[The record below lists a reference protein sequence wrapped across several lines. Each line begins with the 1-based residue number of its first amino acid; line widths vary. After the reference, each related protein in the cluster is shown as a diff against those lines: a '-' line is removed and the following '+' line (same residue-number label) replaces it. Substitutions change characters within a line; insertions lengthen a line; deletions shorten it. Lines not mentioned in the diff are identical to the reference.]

1 MDPDSRPKS
10 SGGTGRLQVSETG
23 VGDVH
28 RAGHTFGTP
37 PAAQAMTALPA
48 LPTAG
53 SWVDHPVTGSLGRP
67 ARPH

>member
-37 PAAQAMTALPA
+37 PAAQAMTE
-48 LPTAG
+48 G
-53 SWVDHPVTGSLGRP
+53 FHLG
-67 ARPH
+67 H